1 MTFVSNPRRDAHAT
15 FAGFVFQVNVTIL
28 RWLSLKAGEH
38 LELEAGEDID
48 LIQRGVASSGSE
60 DERLVEQLKQQP
72 SRSLTLRSTDALEAI
87 ANFCDHRRANPEA
100 KLRFRYLTTT
110 SIGRERDWTGAL
122 SAIETWEKV
131 RTGEMDAS
139 ERVAAIAGIHKFLV
153 SCSQPSTVS
162 DSSWNALTGVLSQPD
177 LNDFAQVI
185 GSFEWAVES
194 GDHAAVEVNVRTIL
208 EKSEPPRSPEAART
222 VYRDLFAFV
231 LRLLCASGDKRLTTE
246 ILAAEL
252 QMSSVTQKDLIA
264 AAHLRDWIDRV
275 DSILERHEKDI
286 ENLKERIPSE
296 RTKTFYELESSSEH
310 LSKTGSLFDFN
321 QILRGRQSRLS
332 ELESFL
338 NDPEHRIA
346 ILPGR
351 GGIGKTKL
359 LRDWSRGQTEWKVL
373 WVSQHGVWHDAT
385 IAEIPNAD
393 TVIVS
398 DDAHHYGELDKL
410 ISLVASRIAE
420 PRLKLVIATRPSGQA
435 YIDELLARVA
445 DEGSIVRYKALREL
459 GISATVEIAK
469 EMLGP
474 NYAHLADWLAE
485 VSKDTPLI
493 TVVGG
498 KLITRGQITPDLL
511 ANDLE
516 FRRTVFDKFAEECA
530 GQLPVGGRPKRE
542 LLELIA
548 GVQPIDEQRDN
559 FVAKASVFL
568 SLRPDEIRRG
578 LSALEQIEILVRA
591 GGKLRIVPDLFAD
604 YLLETASVDGRG
616 AAIGFADAVFE
627 IFEESH
633 LSNLLKNFAELD
645 WRITQSGN
653 QSHLLEN
660 IWSAILTRFR
670 AQNAAERTHFL
681 RELKDITVFQPVN
694 VERLIQIAMD
704 DEAQPVK
711 QWGFRSTQLDI
722 LAHLPALFGIT
733 IFNEETSSDA
743 FDRLWL
749 LAQHESDGVSR
760 PAQGSLKEAI
770 GYQKYKNV
778 IFNERILALVEKR
791 AEEITAYE
799 RNFTPLSLM
808 DELLDREV
816 DDTELK
822 GRAFSISALPVNY
835 EVIKGLRERALRIID
850 HALYAE
856 EPRIAVR
863 AVRSLASVLAEF
875 HPKLRMGVT
884 KEEQTWQDAE
894 RLRVLDLLRQRLSAG
909 NLSLQVVWKINRS
922 LKWTASRVTQSV
934 EVRDSATT
942 LLQELPRP
950 ELFDDV
956 FDVLCT
962 YEYEENTEA
971 DGFSFPSAKRREQQ
985 NSAIASLRE
994 RIPQVEG
1001 QIRTIE
1007 QLLQKA
1013 VDASIEPKS
1022 IDSVLTQMCHTTEFL
1037 EGLSVYVLQDQQSI
1051 LTSVAGIAV
1060 REWRHVDVTQYAR
1073 YGCLFAESPNVR
1085 MAGSVAS
1092 VVSYGPPL
1100 NDPIRQDF
1108 DILTVLARRKELY
1121 VLMPVLDGLKRLSKT
1136 NAFSAP
1142 TLALITSVNIG
1153 NDHILAK
1160 EYCNVF
1166 GPYGA
1171 SSTLLDKASLEKILG
1186 NLVAV
1191 EELDRDAFG
1200 GFVANVCGIAPLA
1213 IVSFFEARIAHA
1225 QMLEDSELDTDYE
1238 PIPSSFSWST
1248 LSAARGSSDY
1258 ETALRGFRDLI
1269 KRSPKHAFHL
1279 VSIFWH
1285 FGTTDSTTFSVLD
1298 ELLHTAY
1305 PDDSAWVIE
1314 LLTEAPKGLALN
1326 HPMFAIHVLTEC
1338 AGRSEELER
1347 GAMRRLISNCF
1358 SPGFFQVMPGGG
1370 APPSQAMQDSAAALL
1385 AICTPGS
1392 HAFRLYT
1399 EIANARQPSIPFP
1412 DMLEDFED
1420 SDEA

>member
-48 LIQRGVASSGSE
+48 LIQRGVASSESE

-72 SRSLTLRSTDALEAI
+72 SRSLTLKSTDALEAI
-87 ANFCDHRRANPEA
+87 ANFCDHRRTNPGA

-110 SIGRERDWTGAL
+110 LIGRERDWTGTL

-162 DSSWNALTGVLSQPD
+162 DSSWNALTAVLSQPD

-194 GDHAAVEVNVRTIL
+194 GDHAAVEVTVRAIL
-208 EKSEPPRSPEAART
+208 EKSEPPRSPESART

-231 LRLLCASGDKRLTTE
+231 LRLLCMSGDKRLTTE

-275 DSILERHEKDI
+275 DSILEQHEKDI
-286 ENLKERIPSE
+286 ENLKGRIAAEP
-296 RTKTFYELESSSEH
+296 TKTFYEPESSSEY

-321 QILRGRQSRLS
+321 QTLRGRQTRLS
-332 ELESFL
+332 ELERFL

-359 LRDWSRGQTEWKVL
+359 LRDWSSEQTGWKVL
-373 WVSQHGVWHDAT
+373 WVSQHGVWHEGT

-398 DDAHHYGELDKL
+398 DDAHHYGELAKL

-498 KLITRGQITPDLL
+498 KLIRRGQITPDLL

-578 LSALEQIEILVRA
+578 LGALEQIEILVCA

-604 YLLETASVDGRG
+604 YLLETASVDGGG

-681 RELKDITVFQPVN
+681 RELKDITVFQPIN

-711 QWGFRSTQLDI
+711 QWGFRSMQLDI
-722 LAHLPALFGIT
+722 LAHLPALLGIT
-733 IFNEETSSDA
+733 IFNEKTSSDA
-743 FDRLWL
+743 FNRLWL
-749 LAQHESDGVSR
+749 LAQHESDSVSR
-760 PAQGSLKEAI
+760 PAQRSLEEAI

-791 AEEITAYE
+791 AEEITAYQ

-822 GRAFSISALPVNY
+822 GRTFSISALPVNY

-856 EPRIAVR
+856 ESRIAVR

-875 HPKLRMGVT
+875 HPKLRMDVT

-894 RLRVLDLLRQRLSAG
+894 RIRVLDLLRQRLSAG
-909 NLSLQVVWKINRS
+909 NLSLQAVWKVSRS
-922 LKWTASRVTQSV
+922 LKWTAGRVTQSV
-934 EVRDSATT
+934 EVRDSAAT
-942 LLQELPRP
+942 LLQELSRP
-950 ELFDDV
+950 ELFDV

-962 YEYEENTEA
+962 NEYEENTEA

-994 RIPQVEG
+994 KIPQVEG

-1007 QLLQKA
+1007 QLLQQA

-1037 EGLSVYVLQDQQSI
+1037 EGLSIYVLQDQQSI
-1051 LTSVAGIAV
+1051 LASVAGIAV
-1060 REWRHVDVTQYAR
+1060 REWRHVDVTQYSR

-1100 NDPIRQDF
+1100 TEPIIQDLE
-1108 DILTVLARRKELY
+1108 ILTILARRKELY
-1121 VLMPVLDGLKRLSKT
+1121 VLLPVLDGLKRLAKT
-1136 NAFSAP
+1136 KAFSAP
-1142 TLALITSVNIG
+1142 TLALITSMNVG

-1171 SSTLLDKASLEKILG
+1171 SPTLLDKASLEKILA

-1200 GFVANVCGIAPLA
+1200 GFLANVCGIAPLA
-1213 IVSFFEARIAHA
+1213 IVPFFEARIAHA
-1225 QMLEDSELDTDYE
+1225 QKLEDSGQDTDYE

-1248 LSAARGSSDY
+1248 LSAARRSSDY

-1285 FGTTDSTTFSVLD
+1285 FGTTDSTTFFVLD
-1298 ELLHTAY
+1298 ELLHTAH

-1314 LLTEAPKGLALN
+1314 MLREAPKGLALN

-1338 AGRSEELER
+1338 AGHSEELER
-1347 GAMRRLISNCF
+1347 GAMRRLVSNYF

-1370 APPSQAMQDSAAALL
+1370 APPSRTTQDSAAALL

-1392 HAFRLYT
+1392 LAFRLYT

>member
-1 MTFVSNPRRDAHAT
+1 MQTQLS
-15 FAGFVFQVNVTIL
+15 FQTMRTTMGNSTN
-28 RWLSLKAGEH
+28 
-38 LELEAGEDID
+38 
-48 LIQRGVASSGSE
+48 SS
-60 DERLVEQLKQQP
+60 
-72 SRSLTLRSTDALEAI
+72 AL
-87 ANFCDHRRANPEA
+87 FP
-100 KLRFRYLTTT
+100 
-110 SIGRERDWTGAL
+110 
-122 SAIETWEKV
+122 
-131 RTGEMDAS
+131 
-139 ERVAAIAGIHKFLV
+139 
-153 SCSQPSTVS
+153 P
-162 DSSWNALTGVLSQPD
+162 
-177 LNDFAQVI
+177 
-185 GSFEWAVES
+185 VES
-194 GDHAAVEVNVRTIL
+194 PQNRG
-208 EKSEPPRSPEAART
+208 
-222 VYRDLFAFV
+222 
-231 LRLLCASGDKRLTTE
+231 
-246 ILAAEL
+246 
-252 QMSSVTQKDLIA
+252 
-264 AAHLRDWIDRV
+264 
-275 DSILERHEKDI
+275 
-286 ENLKERIPSE
+286 
-296 RTKTFYELESSSEH
+296 SSSSSP
-310 LSKTGSLFDFN
+310 L
-321 QILRGRQSRLS
+321 
-332 ELESFL
+332 
-338 NDPEHRIA
+338 
-346 ILPGR
+346 
-351 GGIGKTKL
+351 
-359 LRDWSRGQTEWKVL
+359 
-373 WVSQHGVWHDAT
+373 
-385 IAEIPNAD
+385 
-393 TVIVS
+393 
-398 DDAHHYGELDKL
+398 
-410 ISLVASRIAE
+410 
-420 PRLKLVIATRPSGQA
+420 RPSGQA

-578 LSALEQIEILVRA
+578 LSALEQTEILVRG

-604 YLLETASVDGRG
+604 YLLETASVDGGG

-704 DEAQPVK
+704 GRGATWVK

-749 LAQHESDGVSR
+749 LAQHKSDGVSR

-791 AEEITAYE
+791 AEEITAY
-799 RNFTPLSLM
+799 L
-808 DELLDREV
+808 RETLPRSVASWMSFWTVKV

-835 EVIKGLRERALRIID
+835 EVIKGLRVRALRIID

-884 KEEQTWQDAE
+884 KEEQAWQDAE

-950 ELFDDV
+950 ELFDV

-962 YEYEENTEA
+962 NEYEENTEA

-1022 IDSVLTQMCHTTEFL
+1022 DRFGPHAQDVAYHRVSGGSF
-1037 EGLSVYVLQDQQSI
+1037 GLRPARPTVDPYVS
-1051 LTSVAGIAV
+1051 GGN
-1060 REWRHVDVTQYAR
+1060 RRK
-1073 YGCLFAESPNVR
+1073 R
-1085 MAGSVAS
+1085 MAPCGCYPVCPIWLPVRRVAECPDGGICG
-1092 VVSYGPPL
+1092 V
-1100 NDPIRQDF
+1100 RC
-1108 DILTVLARRKELY
+1108 VL
-1121 VLMPVLDGLKRLSKT
+1121 
-1136 NAFSAP
+1136 
-1142 TLALITSVNIG
+1142 
-1153 NDHILAK
+1153 
-1160 EYCNVF
+1160 
-1166 GPYGA
+1166 
-1171 SSTLLDKASLEKILG
+1171 
-1186 NLVAV
+1186 
-1191 EELDRDAFG
+1191 
-1200 GFVANVCGIAPLA
+1200 
-1213 IVSFFEARIAHA
+1213 
-1225 QMLEDSELDTDYE
+1225 
-1238 PIPSSFSWST
+1238 W
-1248 LSAARGSSDY
+1248 SAA
-1258 ETALRGFRDLI
+1258 
-1269 KRSPKHAFHL
+1269 
-1279 VSIFWH
+1279 
-1285 FGTTDSTTFSVLD
+1285 
-1298 ELLHTAY
+1298 
-1305 PDDSAWVIE
+1305 
-1314 LLTEAPKGLALN
+1314 
-1326 HPMFAIHVLTEC
+1326 
-1338 AGRSEELER
+1338 
-1347 GAMRRLISNCF
+1347 
-1358 SPGFFQVMPGGG
+1358 Q
-1370 APPSQAMQDSAAALL
+1370 
-1385 AICTPGS
+1385 
-1392 HAFRLYT
+1392 
-1399 EIANARQPSIPFP
+1399 
-1412 DMLEDFED
+1412 
-1420 SDEA
+1420 

>member
-1 MTFVSNPRRDAHAT
+1 MTFISNPRRDAHAT

-48 LIQRGVASSGSE
+48 LIQRGVAGSGSE

-87 ANFCDHRRANPEA
+87 ANFCDHRRTNPGA

-110 SIGRERDWTGAL
+110 SIGRERDWTGTF

-153 SCSQPSTVS
+153 SCPQPSTVS
-162 DSSWNALTGVLSQPD
+162 DSSWNALTAVLSQPD

-208 EKSEPPRSPEAART
+208 EESEPPRSRETART

-231 LRLLCASGDKRLTTE
+231 LRLLCTSGVKRLTTQ

-275 DSILERHEKDI
+275 DSILERHEKDL
-286 ENLKERIPSE
+286 ENLKGRIPAE
-296 RTKTFYELESSSEH
+296 RTKTFYEPESSSEY
-310 LSKTGSLFDFN
+310 LSKIGSLFDFN
-321 QILRGRQSRLS
+321 QTLRGRQTRLS
-332 ELESFL
+332 ELERFL
-338 NDPEHRIA
+338 KDPEHRIA

-359 LRDWSRGQTEWKVL
+359 LRDWSVGQTEWKVL

-445 DEGSIVRYKALREL
+445 DEGSIVRYKPLREL

-474 NYAHLADWLAE
+474 NYAHLAEWLAE

-498 KLITRGQITPDLL
+498 KLIKRGQITPDLL

-516 FRRTVFDKFAEECA
+516 FRRTVFNKFAEECA

-578 LSALEQIEILVRA
+578 LGALEQTEILVRG

-604 YLLETASVDGRG
+604 YLLETASVGG
-616 AAIGFADAVFE
+616 SGTASGFADAVFAV
-627 IFEESH
+627 FEESH

-653 QSHLLEN
+653 RSDLLEN
-660 IWSAILTRFR
+660 IWSSISTRFR
-670 AQNAAERTHFL
+670 AQNAADRTHFL
-681 RELKDITVFQPVN
+681 REVKDITVFQPVN
-694 VERLIQIAMD
+694 VEKLLQIAMD

-722 LAHLPALFGIT
+722 LAQLPALLGIT
-733 IFNEETSSDA
+733 IFNETISSDA

-749 LAQHESDGVSR
+749 LAQNESDGVSG
-760 PAQGSLKEAI
+760 PAQRSLREAI
-770 GYQKYKNV
+770 GYRKYKNV
-778 IFNERILALVEKR
+778 IFNDRILALVENR
-791 AEEITAYE
+791 SEDVTAYQSD
-799 RNFTPLSLM
+799 FTPLSLM

-835 EVIKGLRERALRIID
+835 EVIKGLRERALRIIN

-863 AVRSLASVLAEF
+863 AVGSLGFVLAEF
-875 HPKLRMGVT
+875 HPKFRMGVT
-884 KEEQTWQDAE
+884 KEEQAWQDAE
-894 RLRVLDLLRQRLSAG
+894 RLRALDLLRQRLSAG
-909 NLSLQVVWKINRS
+909 NVSLQVVWKINRS
-922 LKWTASRVTQSV
+922 LKWTTSRVAQSAA
-934 EVRDSATT
+934 VRDSAAM
-942 LLQELPRP
+942 LLQEVPYP
-950 ELFDDV
+950 ELFAL

-962 YEYEENTEA
+962 NEYEENTEA
-971 DGFSFPSAKRREQQ
+971 DGFNIPSLRRREQQ
-985 NSAIASLRE
+985 NSVIASLRQK
-994 RIPQVEG
+994 IPHVEG
-1001 QIRTIE
+1001 QIGVVE
-1007 QLLQKA
+1007 HLLQQA
-1013 VDASIEPKS
+1013 VRANIEPKS
-1022 IDSVLTQMCHTTEFL
+1022 VDSLITQMCSERAFL
-1037 EGLSVYVLQDQQSI
+1037 EGLSDYVQKHEQSI
-1051 LTSVAGIAV
+1051 LASVAGIAV
-1060 REWRHVDVTQYAR
+1060 REWRHVNHTQYAR

-1100 NDPIRQDF
+1100 TEPIMQDLE
-1108 DILTVLARRKELY
+1108 ILTALARRKELY
-1121 VLMPVLDGLKRLSKT
+1121 VLMPVLDGLRRLSRT

-1142 TLALITSVNIG
+1142 TLALITNVNVG

-1171 SSTLLDKASLEKILG
+1171 SSTLLDNASLEKILA

-1191 EELDRDAFG
+1191 DELDRDAFG

-1225 QMLEDSELDTDYE
+1225 QTLADSGQDSDYE
-1238 PIPSSFSWST
+1238 AIPSSFSWST
-1248 LSAARGSSDY
+1248 LSAARKSADY
-1258 ETALRGFRDLI
+1258 QTTLRSLRDLV
-1269 KRSPKHAFHL
+1269 KRFPEHAVHL
-1279 VSIFWH
+1279 IPIFWH
-1285 FGTTDSTTFSVLD
+1285 MGTTDTTTFLVLD
-1298 ELLHTAY
+1298 ELLHA
-1305 PDDSAWVIE
+1305 PDTEDSTWAIK
-1314 LLTEAPKGLALN
+1314 LLTGAPKGLALH
-1326 HPMFAIHVLTEC
+1326 HPIFAIHVLTEC
-1338 AGRSEELER
+1338 AARSEQLER
-1347 GAMRRLISNCF
+1347 DAMGRLIANCF
-1358 SPGFFQVMPGGG
+1358 SSGFFQLMPGGVR
-1370 APPSQAMQDSAAALL
+1370 PPTQTMQDSAAALL
-1385 AICTPGS
+1385 ALCEPS
-1392 HAFRLYT
+1392 SLAFRLYT
-1399 EIANARQPSIPFP
+1399 DIANARQPSFPFP
-1412 DMLEDFED
+1412 DMLDDFED
-1420 SDEA
+1420 LDEV